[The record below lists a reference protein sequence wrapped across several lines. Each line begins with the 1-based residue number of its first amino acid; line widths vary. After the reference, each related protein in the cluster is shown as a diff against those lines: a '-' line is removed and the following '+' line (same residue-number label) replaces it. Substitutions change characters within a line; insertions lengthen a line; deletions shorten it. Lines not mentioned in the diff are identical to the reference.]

1 TKLIGEELLVDSE
14 EGATISVDKLSRGTR
29 EAVYLSL
36 RLALVR
42 AYARRG
48 SVVPMVLD
56 DVLVNFDG
64 RRIRAAAEVLCEF
77 SSQGHQI
84 LMFTCHDHIR
94 DVFHSLAAD
103 VRVLPDHRDVIESKA
118 VPLPYKGVKEIE
130 VQPELPEFKPKLMP
144 EVDLLNPTALE
155 SDGIPVEYVEYASTN
170 VRIDPEQYDSE
181 LEFEL
186 AVVAS
191 DQKRELNYLGNTTL
205 EGDHS
210 ILPMEISENDEFWT
224 KPATSLD

>member
-1 TKLIGEELLVDSE
+1 MEDSE
-14 EGATISVDKLSRGTR
+14 EGGTISVDKLSRGTR

-36 RLALVR
+36 RLALVG

-64 RRIRAAAEVLCEF
+64 RRIRAAAEVLREF
-77 SSQGHQI
+77 SRQGHQV

-103 VRVLPDHRDVIESKA
+103 VRVLPDHRDVVDSKA
-118 VPLPYKGVKEIE
+118 IPVPFEGIPKMDEEL
-130 VQPELPEFKPKLMP
+130 ELPEFKPKLMP
-144 EVDLLNPTALE
+144 EDDFVSPVAME
-155 SDGIPVEYVEYASTN
+155 PDGIPVEYVEYASTN

-191 DQKRELNYLGNTTL
+191 DQKREQTYLGSTAL

-210 ILPMEISENDEFWT
+210 ILPMELSADEEFWT
-224 KPATSLD
+224 KPASSLD